1 MAFTLRPSPEVGCN
15 PLELANHASHT
26 VVVKEPLL

>member
-1 MAFTLRPSPEVGCN
+1 MVFTLWPSPEVGCN
-15 PLELANHASHT
+15 PLELANHAGHA